1 MANPELPQIAEAVKG
16 GASPPVAD
24 PFHDQLNDMCD
35 EQIAKH
41 KIKPAPQGD
50 PLEGIGNA
58 LLGEP
63 LEQFKPQLKPEEMKK
78 IPFETVYNNQL
89 TPGTSRNL
97 ISGDTLDIT
106 RQGSQIL
113 VMPDRGRLYI
123 SPSTGEAVFEPGK
136 SEFKKSVDEK
146 SGITT
151 LDFANG
157 DRVSYTKNGL
167 VEIHRGND
175 NVTFKDRLEGPDRLK
190 QALDKV
196 DDKLTNEESRQ
207 LRAMAKYLNTGD
219 MAGMQRVA
227 GELHK
232 NPESMIRV
240 VNAMNAA
247 LQEAE
252 IPRMFLRYS
261 STINNLGGRTGE
273 FNIGVSHTWAKS
285 SPWTNV
291 IIRTTD
297 NDAPQASANYH
308 GGPFGK
314 RVELTPE
321 AAGGTIANH
330 IVNPD
335 FMNKPHAD
343 VDNPNWKKARR
354 N

>member
-1 MANPELPQIAEAVKG
+1 MANPELPQIAEAVQG

-41 KIKPAPQGD
+41 KIKDKPAAQGA

-63 LEQFKPQLKPEEMKK
+63 LEQLKPEKMKI

-89 TPGTSRNL
+89 TPGTSRSL
-97 ISGDTLDIT
+97 VSGDTLDIT

-123 SPSTGEAVFEPGK
+123 SPSTGEANFEPGK
-136 SEFKKSVDEK
+136 TEFKKSVDEK

-151 LDFANG
+151 LQFANG
-157 DRVSYTKNGL
+157 DRVAYTSNGL

-207 LRAMAKYLNTGD
+207 LRAMAKYLTTGD
-219 MAGMQRVA
+219 MAGMQKVA

-247 LQEAE
+247 LQGAE

-261 STINNLGGRTGE
+261 STIDNHGGRTAE

-314 RVELTPE
+314 RVQLTPE
-321 AAGGTIANH
+321 VAGGTIASH

-335 FMNKPHAD
+335 FMNKQHAD
-343 VDNPNWKKARR
+343 VVENPNWKKVKR